1 MTGNAWRILVTACD
15 SPASWFTTHPQLF
28 NIRVDPTNSSRNVLV
43 PWGPDP
49 DNEFPQC
56 VTSCRSSSDLPC
68 AATGFYPA
76 FPGDD
81 ARTLLSDQC
90 ETITLKD
97 LDPAVQAAAADTWEN
112 IELLPVSGPP
122 TPPAPPP
129 LPPIPPPSP
138 PAPPSFSCPNPTTGV
153 LARHNSK
160 RALHTDTPA
169 LTWNATLVATA
180 EAQAK
185 LCVWD
190 YASEA
195 SLIWWRCC
203 SAANFGAICD
213 SHQGCCID
221 MAAGSSARG
230 YQRATCAANPASKL
244 PWLPGCL
251 IQAHHCPCSICR
263 RGRELVCS
271 WRLPCRCL
279 LVSS

>member
-190 YASEA
+190 YATSVGEGENLFA
-195 SLIWWRCC
+195 VGGSPADAC
-203 SAANFGAICD
+203 
-213 SHQGCCID
+213 
-221 MAAGSSARG
+221 SSAVDSW
-230 YQRATCAANPASKL
+230 YVEVADYDFAS
-244 PWLPGCL
+244 PGSNAG
-251 IQAHHCPCSICR
+251 IAQHFTQVPPVWSCR
-263 RGRELVCS
+263 L
-271 WRLPCRCL
+271 
-279 LVSS
+279 